1 MALRA
6 FESEVVP
13 LLCVDV
19 VQDHLE
25 LHERRHSNLPLVSLL
40 ADSQGYEVLRRAV
53 LEQLPDWP

>member
-13 LLCVDV
+13 LLCVDA

-25 LHERRHSNLPLVSLL
+25 LHERRHSNLPLVLLL

-53 LEQLPDWP
+53 LE